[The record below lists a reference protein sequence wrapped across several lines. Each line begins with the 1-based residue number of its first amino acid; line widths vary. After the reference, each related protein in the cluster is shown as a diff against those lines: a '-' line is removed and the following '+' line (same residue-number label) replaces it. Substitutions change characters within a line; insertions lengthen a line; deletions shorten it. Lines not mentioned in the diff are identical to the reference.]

1 VPSLDEDLEAFAVRV
16 FVAWKLGDKG
26 WDNGVLVLVARDDR
40 KVRIEVGYGA
50 EGALTDAKAGR
61 IIRATIAPA
70 FREGRY
76 GEGLYTAGVQILTTL
91 GALPSGLEGQVAGEP
106 EPMPAGIKVL
116 MAMFLPLVLLF
127 VFYWG
132 WVLSGIVRNLAGVIR
147 KLIRGEPVLE
157 PVSGGGKVGSGG
169 GSSGAGWSS
178 GGTGW
183 SSGWSSSGSGSWS
196 SSGGSWSGGSRDG
209 RTRTRQE
216 RARARHVAPVRWSGA
231 DRARRRG
238 ARPGSRG
245 GRESTQAHL
254 PPRAHDPLLPGGA
267 SAQWL
272 PPHLEVRRARHVR
285 LHRAAHQSLPHGKA
299 EHRRDRDPAG
309 GADGT
314 EVPLTNADF
323 QMNVREYREGGVVEP
338 GGGKLVTEFS
348 MPASVRK
355 QLQRG
360 KKRLKFPLCTWR
372 RSSPPLWR

>member
-157 PVSGGGKVGSGG
+157 PVSGGGKVGSGSG
-169 GSSGAGWSS
+169 GSGIQWSS
-178 GGTGW
+178 GGTDW
-183 SSGWSSSGSGSWS
+183 SSSWSSSGSGSWS
-196 SSGGSWSGGSRDG
+196 SGSSSWSGGGGS
-209 RTRTRQE
+209 
-216 RARARHVAPVRWSGA
+216 SG
-231 DRARRRG
+231 G
-238 ARPGSRG
+238 
-245 GRESTQAHL
+245 
-254 PPRAHDPLLPGGA
+254 GGA
-267 SAQWL
+267 SGSW
-272 PPHLEVRRARHVR
+272 
-285 LHRAAHQSLPHGKA
+285 
-299 EHRRDRDPAG
+299 
-309 GADGT
+309 
-314 EVPLTNADF
+314 
-323 QMNVREYREGGVVEP
+323 
-338 GGGKLVTEFS
+338 
-348 MPASVRK
+348 
-355 QLQRG
+355 
-360 KKRLKFPLCTWR
+360 
-372 RSSPPLWR
+372 